1 MAGESAT
8 AAAAPYHLTGACRP
22 IHCRA
27 MNRFK
32 VPLRKANCAYLSA
45 TLLCLSIAGHSQ
57 NAFLHTFLTPFFPYT
72 ALVQFLNCE
81 YSGVCENQYER
92 DPVTNKLSHFCA
104 DFILTPKIYN
114 LAFEGSSQYH
124 RTKIEKRITKPTE
137 RRQPVTGVHLPR
149 QEKDINEPCCDKYI
163 HPNIGKCHQRGT
175 G

>member
-57 NAFLHTFLTPFFPYT
+57 NAFLHTFLTPFPPYT

-92 DPVTNKLSHFCA
+92 DPVTTNPSHICA
-104 DFILTPKIYN
+104 DFILTLKIYN
-114 LAFEGSSQYH
+114 LAFEGSSKYH
-124 RTKIEKRITKPTE
+124 RAKVEERITRPTKE
-137 RRQPVTGVHLPR
+137 RQPVSLVHMPH
-149 QEKDINEPCCDKYI
+149 QEKHINKPGGDE
-163 HPNIGKCHQRGT
+163 
-175 G
+175 